1 MSKSLYQTLNVS
13 ENANQDEIKK
23 SYRRLARQYH
33 PDLNKTKE
41 AEEKFKEINA
51 AYEILS
57 DEEKRR
63 QYDQFG
69 DNMFG
74 GQNFSDFARS
84 RSASEDLDDIL
95 SSIFGRGGFSQ
106 RFSQNSQGFSGF
118 NFSNFAHDFAHED
131 LDMTTTLNVSVLDTL
146 LGNKKQVSINNETFS
161 LKIPIGVEEGEKIRV
176 RNKGKMGRTG
186 RGDLLLQIHIEEDEI
201 YKREKD
207 DIIQIFDLPLKT
219 ALFGGKIEIA
229 TWHKTLTLTIPPNT
243 KAMQKFRIKDKG
255 IKNRKTSHV
264 GDLYLQARL
273 ILPKT
278 ETLSNELKALLEKE
292 L

>member
-13 ENANQDEIKK
+13 ENASQDEIKK

-74 GQNFSDFARS
+74 GQNFSDFAKS
-84 RSASEDLDDIL
+84 RSTSEDLDDIL
-95 SSIFGRGGFSQ
+95 SSIFGKGGFSQ
-106 RFSQNSQGFSGF
+106 RFSQDSQGFSGF
-118 NFSNFAHDFAHED
+118 NFSNFSNFAPEN
-131 LDMTTTLNVSVLDTL
+131 LDMTATLNVSVLDTL
-146 LGNKKQVSINNETFS
+146 LGNKKQVSVNNETFS

-176 RNKGKMGRTG
+176 RNKGKTGRTG

-201 YKREKD
+201 YRREKD

>member
-13 ENANQDEIKK
+13 ENASQDEIKK

-84 RSASEDLDDIL
+84 RRTSEDLDDIL

-118 NFSNFAHDFAHED
+118 NFSNFSNFAPEN
-131 LDMTTTLNVSVLDTL
+131 LDMTVALNVSVLDTL
-146 LGNKKQVSINNETFS
+146 LGNKKQVSVNNETFS

-176 RNKGKMGRTG
+176 RNKGKTGQMG

-201 YKREKD
+201 YRREKD

-243 KAMQKFRIKDKG
+243 KAMQKFRIKEKG

>member
-1 MSKSLYQTLNVS
+1 MSRSLYQTLDVS

-23 SYRRLARQYH
+23 SYRRLARKYH

-57 DEEKRR
+57 DKEKRR

-118 NFSNFAHDFAHED
+118 NFSNFAHED
-131 LDMTTTLNVSVLDTL
+131 LDMTTTLNVSVLDIL

-201 YKREKD
+201 YRREKD

-273 ILPKT
+273 ILPKI
-278 ETLSNELKALLEKE
+278 ETLSSELKALLEKE

>member
-13 ENANQDEIKK
+13 ENASQDEIKK

-84 RSASEDLDDIL
+84 RRTSEDLDDIL

-118 NFSNFAHDFAHED
+118 NFSNFSNFAPEN
-131 LDMTTTLNVSVLDTL
+131 LDMTVTLNVSVLDTL
-146 LGNKKQVSINNETFS
+146 LGNKKQVSVNNETFS

-186 RGDLLLQIHIEEDEI
+186 RGDLLLEIHIEEDEI
-201 YKREKD
+201 YRREKD

-243 KAMQKFRIKDKG
+243 KAMQKFRIKEKG

>member
-1 MSKSLYQTLNVS
+1 MSKSLYQTLDVS

-23 SYRRLARQYH
+23 SYRRLARKYH

-118 NFSNFAHDFAHED
+118 NFSNFAHED
-131 LDMTTTLNVSVLDTL
+131 LDITTTLNVSVLDTL

-176 RNKGKMGRTG
+176 RNKGKMGRMG

-229 TWHKTLTLTIPPNT
+229 AWHKTLTLTIPPNT

>member
-13 ENANQDEIKK
+13 ENASQDEIKK

-84 RSASEDLDDIL
+84 RRTSEDLDDIL
-95 SSIFGRGGFSQ
+95 SSIFGKGGFSQ

-118 NFSNFAHDFAHED
+118 NFSNFAPEN

-146 LGNKKQVSINNETFS
+146 LGNKKQVSVNNETFS

-176 RNKGKMGRTG
+176 RNKGKTGRTT
-186 RGDLLLQIHIEEDEI
+186 RGDLLLEIHIEEDEI
-201 YKREKD
+201 YRREKD

-243 KAMQKFRIKDKG
+243 KAMQKFRIKEKG

-278 ETLSNELKALLEKE
+278 ETLSDELKALLEKE

>member
-13 ENANQDEIKK
+13 ENASQDEIKK

-84 RSASEDLDDIL
+84 RGTSEDLDDIL

-118 NFSNFAHDFAHED
+118 NFSNFAPEN
-131 LDMTTTLNVSVLDTL
+131 LDITAALNVSVLDTL
-146 LGNKKQVSINNETFS
+146 LGNKKQVSVNNETFS

-186 RGDLLLQIHIEEDEI
+186 RGDLLLEIHIEEDEMCR
-201 YKREKD
+201 REKD

-243 KAMQKFRIKDKG
+243 KAMQKFRIKEKG

>member
-13 ENANQDEIKK
+13 ENASQDEIKK

-41 AEEKFKEINA
+41 AEEKFKEVNA

-84 RSASEDLDDIL
+84 RRTSEDLDDIL

-118 NFSNFAHDFAHED
+118 NFSNFSNFAPEN
-131 LDMTTTLNVSVLDTL
+131 LDMTATLNVSVLDTL
-146 LGNKKQVSINNETFS
+146 LGNKKQVSVNNETFS

-176 RNKGKMGRTG
+176 RNKGKTGRTG
-186 RGDLLLQIHIEEDEI
+186 KGDLLLQIHIEEDEM
-201 YKREKD
+201 YRREKD

>member
-1 MSKSLYQTLNVS
+1 MSKSLYQTLDVS
-13 ENANQDEIKK
+13 ENASQDEIKK
-23 SYRRLARQYH
+23 SYRRLARKYH

-118 NFSNFAHDFAHED
+118 NFSNFAHED
-131 LDMTTTLNVSVLDTL
+131 LDITTTLNVSVLDTL

-201 YKREKD
+201 YRHEKD

>member
-13 ENANQDEIKK
+13 ENASQDEIKK

-84 RSASEDLDDIL
+84 RRTSEDLDDIL

-118 NFSNFAHDFAHED
+118 NFSNFAPEN
-131 LDMTTTLNVSVLDTL
+131 LDMTATLNVSVLDTL
-146 LGNKKQVSINNETFS
+146 LGNKKQVSVNNDTFS

-176 RNKGKMGRTG
+176 RNKGKTGRMG

-201 YKREKD
+201 YRREKD
-207 DIIQIFDLPLKT
+207 DITQIFDLPLKT

-243 KAMQKFRIKDKG
+243 KAMQKFRIKEKG

>member
-13 ENANQDEIKK
+13 ENASQDEIKK

-84 RSASEDLDDIL
+84 RGPSEDLDDIL

-106 RFSQNSQGFSGF
+106 RFSQNSQGFSSF
-118 NFSNFAHDFAHED
+118 NFSNFAPENLD
-131 LDMTTTLNVSVLDTL
+131 LSATLNVSVLDTL
-146 LGNKKQVSINNETFS
+146 LGNKKQVNINNESFS

-186 RGDLLLQIHIEEDEI
+186 KGDLLLQIHIEEDEV

-273 ILPKT
+273 ILPKV
-278 ETLSNELKALLEKE
+278 ETLSDELKALLEKE

>member
-1 MSKSLYQTLNVS
+1 MSKSLYQTLDVS

-23 SYRRLARQYH
+23 SYRRLARKYH

-74 GQNFSDFARS
+74 GQNFSDFAKS
-84 RSASEDLDDIL
+84 RNASEDLDDIL

-118 NFSNFAHDFAHED
+118 NFSNFAHED

-201 YKREKD
+201 YRREKD
-207 DIIQIFDLPLKT
+207 DITQIFDLPLKT

-243 KAMQKFRIKDKG
+243 KAMQKFRIKEKG

>member
-1 MSKSLYQTLNVS
+1 MSKSLYQTLDVS

-23 SYRRLARQYH
+23 SYRRLARKYH

-84 RSASEDLDDIL
+84 RSTSEDLDDIL

-118 NFSNFAHDFAHED
+118 NFSNFAHED
-131 LDMTTTLNVSVLDTL
+131 LDITTTLNVSVLDTL
-146 LGNKKQVSINNETFS
+146 LGNKKQVSTNNETFS

-207 DIIQIFDLPLKT
+207 DIIQTFDLPLKT

>member
-1 MSKSLYQTLNVS
+1 MSKSLYQTLDVS

-23 SYRRLARQYH
+23 SYRRLARKYH

-118 NFSNFAHDFAHED
+118 NFSNFAHED
-131 LDMTTTLNVSVLDTL
+131 LDIITTLNVSVLDTL

-201 YKREKD
+201 YRREKD

>member
-1 MSKSLYQTLNVS
+1 MSKSLYQTLDVS

-23 SYRRLARQYH
+23 SYRRLARKYH

-84 RSASEDLDDIL
+84 RSANEDLDDIL

-118 NFSNFAHDFAHED
+118 NFSNFAHED
-131 LDMTTTLNVSVLDTL
+131 LDITATLNVSVLDTL

-278 ETLSNELKALLEKE
+278 ETLSSELKALLEKE

>member
-23 SYRRLARQYH
+23 SYRRLARKYH

-118 NFSNFAHDFAHED
+118 NFSNFAHED

-201 YKREKD
+201 YRREKD

-229 TWHKTLTLTIPPNT
+229 AWHKTLTLTIPPNT

>member
-13 ENANQDEIKK
+13 ENASQDEIKK

-84 RSASEDLDDIL
+84 RGTSEDLDDIL

-118 NFSNFAHDFAHED
+118 NFSNFSNFAPEN
-131 LDMTTTLNVSVLDTL
+131 LDMTVALNVSVLDTL
-146 LGNKKQVSINNETFS
+146 LGNKKQVNVNNETFS

-176 RNKGKMGRTG
+176 RNRGKTGRTG
-186 RGDLLLQIHIEEDEI
+186 RGDLLLEIHIEEDEM
-201 YKREKD
+201 YRREKD

-219 ALFGGKIEIA
+219 ALFGGKVEIA

>member
-1 MSKSLYQTLNVS
+1 MSKSLYQTLDVS

-23 SYRRLARQYH
+23 SYRRLARKYH

-118 NFSNFAHDFAHED
+118 NFSNFAHED
-131 LDMTTTLNVSVLDTL
+131 LDMTATLNVSVLDTL

-201 YKREKD
+201 YRREKD

-278 ETLSNELKALLEKE
+278 ETLSSELKALLEKE

>member
-13 ENANQDEIKK
+13 ENASQDEIKK

-84 RSASEDLDDIL
+84 RRTSEDLDDIL

-118 NFSNFAHDFAHED
+118 NFSNFSNFAPEN
-131 LDMTTTLNVSVLDTL
+131 LDMTVTLNVSVLDTL
-146 LGNKKQVSINNETFS
+146 LGNKKQVSVNNETFS

-201 YKREKD
+201 YRREKD

-243 KAMQKFRIKDKG
+243 KAMQKFRIKEKG

>member
-1 MSKSLYQTLNVS
+1 MSKSLYQTLDVS

-23 SYRRLARQYH
+23 SYRRLARKYH

-118 NFSNFAHDFAHED
+118 NFSNFAHED

-176 RNKGKMGRTG
+176 RNKGKMGRTD

-243 KAMQKFRIKDKG
+243 KTMQKFRIKDKG

>member
-1 MSKSLYQTLNVS
+1 MSKSLYQTLDVS

-23 SYRRLARQYH
+23 SYRRLARKYH

-118 NFSNFAHDFAHED
+118 NFSNFAHED
-131 LDMTTTLNVSVLDTL
+131 LDMTTTLNVSILDTL

-278 ETLSNELKALLEKE
+278 ETLSDELKALLEKE

>member
-1 MSKSLYQTLNVS
+1 MSKSLYQTLDVS
-13 ENANQDEIKK
+13 ENASQDEIKK
-23 SYRRLARQYH
+23 SYRRLARKYH

-118 NFSNFAHDFAHED
+118 NFSNFAHED
-131 LDMTTTLNVSVLDTL
+131 LDITTTLNVSVLDTL

-201 YKREKD
+201 YRREKD

>member
-1 MSKSLYQTLNVS
+1 MSKSLYQTLDVS

-23 SYRRLARQYH
+23 SYRRLARKYH

-118 NFSNFAHDFAHED
+118 NFSNFAHED

-201 YKREKD
+201 YRREKD
-207 DIIQIFDLPLKT
+207 DITQIFDLPLKT

-243 KAMQKFRIKDKG
+243 KAMQKFRIKEKG

-264 GDLYLQARL
+264 GDLYLQAHL

>member
-1 MSKSLYQTLNVS
+1 MS
-13 ENANQDEIKK
+13 ENASQDEIKK

-74 GQNFSDFARS
+74 GQNFSDFAKS

-95 SSIFGRGGFSQ
+95 SSIFEKGGFSQ

-118 NFSNFAHDFAHED
+118 NFSNFAPEN
-131 LDMTTTLNVSVLDTL
+131 LDMTATLNVSVLDTL

-176 RNKGKMGRTG
+176 RNKGKTGRTG
-186 RGDLLLQIHIEEDEI
+186 RGDLLLEIHIEEDEI
-201 YKREKD
+201 YRREKD

-243 KAMQKFRIKDKG
+243 KAMQKFRIKEKG

>member
-1 MSKSLYQTLNVS
+1 MSKSLYQTLDVS
-13 ENANQDEIKK
+13 ENASQDEIKK
-23 SYRRLARQYH
+23 SYRRLARKYH

-95 SSIFGRGGFSQ
+95 SSIFGKGGFSQ

-118 NFSNFAHDFAHED
+118 NFSNFAHED

-201 YKREKD
+201 YRREKD

-278 ETLSNELKALLEKE
+278 ETLSSELKALLEKE

>member
-84 RSASEDLDDIL
+84 RSTSEDLDDIL

-106 RFSQNSQGFSGF
+106 RFSQNSQSFSGF
-118 NFSNFAHDFAHED
+118 NFSNFAHED

>member
-84 RSASEDLDDIL
+84 RNASEDLDDIL
-95 SSIFGRGGFSQ
+95 SSIFGKGGFSQ

-118 NFSNFAHDFAHED
+118 NFSNFAHED
-131 LDMTTTLNVSVLDTL
+131 LDMSATLNVSVLDTL

-176 RNKGKMGRTG
+176 RNKGKMGRMG

>member
-1 MSKSLYQTLNVS
+1 MEEGEKIRVRN
-13 ENANQDEIKK
+13 KGK
-23 SYRRLARQYH
+23 MGRRQYH

-95 SSIFGRGGFSQ
+95 SSIFGKGGFSQ

-118 NFSNFAHDFAHED
+118 NFSNFAPED
-131 LDMTTTLNVSVLDTL
+131 LDLTATLNVSVLDTL

-176 RNKGKMGRTG
+176 RNKGKMGRTT

-201 YKREKD
+201 YRREKD

-243 KAMQKFRIKDKG
+243 KAMQKFRIKEKG

>member
-1 MSKSLYQTLNVS
+1 MSKSLYQTLDVS

-23 SYRRLARQYH
+23 SYRRLARKYH

-84 RSASEDLDDIL
+84 RSTSEDLDDIL

-118 NFSNFAHDFAHED
+118 NFSNFAHED

-201 YKREKD
+201 YRREKD

-273 ILPKT
+273 ILPKI

>member
-13 ENANQDEIKK
+13 ENASQDEIKK

-84 RSASEDLDDIL
+84 RRTSEDLDDIL

-118 NFSNFAHDFAHED
+118 NFSNFSNFAPEN
-131 LDMTTTLNVSVLDTL
+131 LDITITLNVSVLDTL
-146 LGNKKQVSINNETFS
+146 LGNKKQVSVNNETFS

-176 RNKGKMGRTG
+176 RNKGKTGQMG

-201 YKREKD
+201 YRREKD
-207 DIIQIFDLPLKT
+207 DITQIFDLPLKT

>member
-1 MSKSLYQTLNVS
+1 MSKSLYQTLDVS

-23 SYRRLARQYH
+23 SYRRLARKYH

-84 RSASEDLDDIL
+84 RSTSEDLDDIL

-118 NFSNFAHDFAHED
+118 NFSNFAHED
-131 LDMTTTLNVSVLDTL
+131 LDMTTTLSVSVLDTL

-201 YKREKD
+201 YRREKD

-243 KAMQKFRIKDKG
+243 KAMQKFRIKEKG

>member
-13 ENANQDEIKK
+13 ENASQDEIKK

-84 RSASEDLDDIL
+84 RSANEDLDDIL
-95 SSIFGRGGFSQ
+95 SSIFGKGGFSQ

-118 NFSNFAHDFAHED
+118 NFSNFAPEN
-131 LDMTTTLNVSVLDTL
+131 LDMTATLNVSVLDTL
-146 LGNKKQVSINNETFS
+146 LGNKKQVSVNNETFS

-176 RNKGKMGRTG
+176 RNKGKMGRMG
-186 RGDLLLQIHIEEDEI
+186 RGDLLLEIHIEEDEI
-201 YKREKD
+201 YRREKD
-207 DIIQIFDLPLKT
+207 DIIQTFDLPLKT
-219 ALFGGKIEIA
+219 ALFGGKVEIA

>member
-13 ENANQDEIKK
+13 ENASQDEIKK

-74 GQNFSDFARS
+74 GQNFSDFAKS
-84 RSASEDLDDIL
+84 RSTSEDLDDIL
-95 SSIFGRGGFSQ
+95 SSIFGKGGFSQ

-118 NFSNFAHDFAHED
+118 NFSNFAPEN
-131 LDMTTTLNVSVLDTL
+131 LDMTATLNVSVLDTL
-146 LGNKKQVSINNETFS
+146 LGNKKQVSINNDTFS

-201 YKREKD
+201 YRREKD
-207 DIIQIFDLPLKT
+207 DIIQTFDLPLKT

-273 ILPKT
+273 ILPKI
-278 ETLSNELKALLEKE
+278 EMLSSELKALLEKE

>member
-13 ENANQDEIKK
+13 ENASQDEIKK

-74 GQNFSDFARS
+74 GQNFSDFAKS
-84 RSASEDLDDIL
+84 RGASEDLDDIL
-95 SSIFGRGGFSQ
+95 SSIFGKGGFSQ

-118 NFSNFAHDFAHED
+118 NFSNFAPED
-131 LDMTTTLNVSVLDTL
+131 LDMTATLNVSVLDTL
-146 LGNKKQVSINNETFS
+146 LGNKKQVSVNNETFS

-176 RNKGKMGRTG
+176 RNKGKIGRTG

-201 YKREKD
+201 YRCEKD
-207 DIIQIFDLPLKT
+207 DITQIFDLPLKT

-243 KAMQKFRIKDKG
+243 KAMQKFRIKEKG

>member
-1 MSKSLYQTLNVS
+1 MSKSLYQTLDVS

-23 SYRRLARQYH
+23 SYRRLARKYH

-74 GQNFSDFARS
+74 GQNFSDFAKS

-118 NFSNFAHDFAHED
+118 NFSNFAHED

-229 TWHKTLTLTIPPNT
+229 AWHKTLTLTIPPNT

>member
-13 ENANQDEIKK
+13 ENASQDEIKK

-84 RSASEDLDDIL
+84 RSANENLDDIL
-95 SSIFGRGGFSQ
+95 SSIFGSGGFSQ

-118 NFSNFAHDFAHED
+118 NFSNFAHED
-131 LDMTTTLNVSVLDTL
+131 LDITTTLNVSVLDTL

-176 RNKGKMGRTG
+176 RNKGKMGRTV

>member
-13 ENANQDEIKK
+13 ENASPDEIKK

-84 RSASEDLDDIL
+84 RGSSEDLDDIL

-118 NFSNFAHDFAHED
+118 NFSNFAPEN
-131 LDMTTTLNVSVLDTL
+131 LDMSATLNVSVLDTL

-176 RNKGKMGRTG
+176 RNKGKTGRTG

-201 YKREKD
+201 YRREKD

>member
-13 ENANQDEIKK
+13 ENASQDEIKK

-84 RSASEDLDDIL
+84 RSTSEDLDDIL

-118 NFSNFAHDFAHED
+118 SFSNFAHED
-131 LDMTTTLNVSVLDTL
+131 LDITTTLNVSVLDTL

-201 YKREKD
+201 YRREKD
-207 DIIQIFDLPLKT
+207 DITQIFDLPLKT

-243 KAMQKFRIKDKG
+243 KAMQKFRIKEKG

>member
-1 MSKSLYQTLNVS
+1 MSKSLYQTLDVS

-23 SYRRLARQYH
+23 SYRRLARKYH

-118 NFSNFAHDFAHED
+118 NFSNFAHED
-131 LDMTTTLNVSVLDTL
+131 LDITTTLNVSVLDTL

-219 ALFGGKIEIA
+219 ALFGGKIEIT
-229 TWHKTLTLTIPPNT
+229 TWHKTLTLTIPSNT

>member
-1 MSKSLYQTLNVS
+1 MSKSLYQTLDVS

-23 SYRRLARQYH
+23 SYRRLARKYH

-118 NFSNFAHDFAHED
+118 NFSNFAHED
-131 LDMTTTLNVSVLDTL
+131 LDITTTLNVSVLDTL

-176 RNKGKMGRTG
+176 RNKGKTGRTG

-201 YKREKD
+201 YRREKD